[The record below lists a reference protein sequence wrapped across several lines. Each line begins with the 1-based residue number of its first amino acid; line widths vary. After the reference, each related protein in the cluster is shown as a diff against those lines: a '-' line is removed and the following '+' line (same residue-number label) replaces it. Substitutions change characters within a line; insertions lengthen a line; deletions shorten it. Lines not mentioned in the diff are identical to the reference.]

1 MKKTLLTILQYVIFF
16 GLGGLLIWWQ
26 YGKLQ
31 PQDKEQIFQTFS
43 QVRERL
49 WLLIPVL
56 VIGFF
61 SHFFRA
67 LRWKLLLQPLKLK
80 PTTANITFAVLIG
93 YLVNLLVPR
102 MGEVARCTVLAKYE
116 HEPVDKIVG
125 TIVSERAFD
134 IVCLAVVTILTFVL
148 QLNSAGDYL
157 RDQLGSLAIKGSTIF
172 IIVASIIIVVASLRV
187 FFKHHKKSKIG
198 QFISGIWFGI
208 LSIKFMHKKG
218 LFLLYTVLIWACYLG
233 AVMIGFKAIPAT
245 EHLGWLP
252 ALSVLVFGSL
262 AMIVTPGGIG
272 AYPPAVQIVLVKLY
286 LINKNSALAF
296 GWVSW
301 MAQTAIV
308 LVLGL
313 LALLLLPLYN
323 VKPHGQTAMD
333 HKQDLHKGHIGKQD

>member
-1 MKKTLLTILQYVIFF
+1 MKKIVLTVLQYVIFF

-26 YGKLQ
+26 YGKLS
-31 PQDKEQIFQTFS
+31 PNDKTEIFASFD
-43 QVRERL
+43 QVKDRL

-56 VIGFF
+56 LVGFL
-61 SHFFRA
+61 SHLFRA
-67 LRWKLLLQPLKLK
+67 LRWKLLLEPLKLK
-80 PTTANITFAVLIG
+80 PTTTNITFAVLIG

-125 TIVSERAFD
+125 TIVAERSFD
-134 IVCLAVVTILTFVL
+134 IVCLILVTVLAFVL
-148 QLNSAGDYL
+148 QID
-157 RDQLGSLAIKGSTIF
+157 
-172 IIVASIIIVVASLRV
+172 VASDYVNEQMARFAISGTTVALV
-187 FFKHHKKSKIG
+187 FGGLAVFIALLILIYQKNKKSRLG
-198 QFISGIWFGI
+198 HFLSGIGYGI

-218 LFLLYTVLIWACYLG
+218 QFLMYTALIWFCYL
-233 AVMIGFKAIPAT
+233 ALVYIGFKAIGAT

-262 AMIVTPGGIG
+262 GMIVTPGGIG
-272 AYPPAVQIVLVKLY
+272 AYPPAVQLVLVKLY
-286 LINKNSALAF
+286 AVKASYALAF

-313 LALLLLPLYN
+313 LSLLLLPLYN
-323 VKPHGQTAMD
+323 VKPHGQDSMD
-333 HKQDLHKGHIGKQD
+333 HRQDSE